1 MRERERNIW
10 TAAIENDCKLM
21 ASLLDKN
28 PELIASR
35 DSHQWTPLHRA
46 TACSSMEVMELL
58 LLRGAEVNARGQAEE
73 TPLHLADNEA
83 TTWLLI
89 RYGADPRLEDRNQ
102 MTPLDFVREER
113 QPVLYDML
121 CQAVAQLD
129 LMPRTTSTN

>member
-1 MRERERNIW
+1 M
-10 TAAIENDCKLM
+10 
-21 ASLLDKN
+21 
-28 PELIASR
+28 
-35 DSHQWTPLHRA
+35 
-46 TACSSMEVMELL
+46 L